1 MSPKRDEQAP
11 PFELQGTDGTEA
23 GRRLYTLQEFRGR
36 PLVVV
41 FYPGD
46 DTPVC
51 AAQLTEY
58 TKDFSAFSEVG
69 ASVVAVSPQSV
80 ESHDTFAHKRGGFA
94 FPLLADAGKV
104 VGALYGV
111 VGPLGFYR
119 RSTFVI
125 DAAGVVRWLQR
136 SITGLTFPSAT
147 DLSAAVAAAG
157 EGG

>member
-1 MSPKRDEQAP
+1 MSPKRDDEAP
-11 PFELQGTDGTEA
+11 SFELDGTDGTEA
-23 GRRLYTLQEFRGR
+23 GRRRYSLAEFRGR
-36 PLVVV
+36 PLVLV

-51 AAQLTEY
+51 TAQLTQY
-58 TKDFSAFSEVG
+58 TKDFTSFAGVG

-80 ESHDTFAHKRGGFA
+80 ASHDAFASHQGGFA
-94 FPLLADAGKV
+94 FPLLADPGKV
-104 VGALYGV
+104 VGERYGV

-125 DAAGVVRWLQR
+125 DAGGVIRWLQR
-136 SITGLTFPSAT
+136 SITGLTFPSAA

-157 EGG
+157 GG